1 MLDEELKKEKNR
13 VNNREWYRIRQ
24 IIKLSLMKRELEE
37 EQRKVEKH
45 HQMMMK
51 CREAVLKELRDD
63 NQIRSSL

>member
-13 VNNREWYRIRQ
+13 VNNRESYRIRQ

-51 CREAVLKELRDD
+51 CREAVLKELRED